1 MCKVC
6 QYAINDDKVLIRLKN
21 VNVKY
26 AHASL

>member
-1 MCKVC
+1 MFKAR
-6 QYAINDDKVLIRLKN
+6 QYAINDDKVLARLKS